1 MLLSAL
7 SYEAKK
13 LEELEQKNVLIC
25 TPKGLE
31 GRKYEGAW
39 YIYKNNTAITE
50 QDKKWLYEF
59 DKQQHEFTSIHIVYN
74 YKDIL
79 SD

>member
-7 SYEAKK
+7 SYEAEQ
-13 LEELEQKNVLIC
+13 LGELEQKNVLIH
-25 TPKGLE
+25 TPKGIE

-39 YIYKNNTAITE
+39 YIYKNNTVITE

-59 DKQQHEFTSIHIVYN
+59 DKKQYEFTHIHIVYN

-79 SD
+79 TK